1 MLGIETLDV
10 LIGIITIYLIFALA
24 CTAIVEAIV
33 ASTNVRSKNLEAAL
47 KEFLHGDIAPGE
59 SFVNAFFAHPIV
71 QSLSK
76 GEDGRPSYIPPEIV
90 GQVVT
95 NLISAKDGASS
106 FKQALDKLPGSPQD
120 NRIKGLL
127 DSLQGEAQEDIAAFR
142 KLVETHYDATMDRA
156 SGWYKRHTQLL
167 ALIISAVLVIG
178 ANVDTISLANTLS
191 SNPDARAKMVE
202 IAQREVD
209 AAKDSVAK
217 AEQSNKEEK
226 KLSQETAGTDSKP
239 ADPAKDA
246 KERGERAAKIL
257 EKANADLSSTGIQ
270 LGWTSPPTG
279 SCGFLSKIIGLLIS
293 ILAISLGAPFWFD
306 ILNRVMQ
313 IRTAGVS
320 PREKKQ
326 AVAEEATTKLKG
338 E

>member
-33 ASTNVRSKNLEAAL
+33 ASTNVRSNNLEAAL

-59 SFVNAFFAHPIV
+59 SFVNAFFAHPVV

-167 ALIISAVLVIG
+167 ALIISVVLVIG
-178 ANVDTISLANTLS
+178 ANVDTITPSFSFLA
-191 SNPDARAKMVE
+191 
-202 IAQREVD
+202 
-209 AAKDSVAK
+209 
-217 AEQSNKEEK
+217 
-226 KLSQETAGTDSKP
+226 
-239 ADPAKDA
+239 
-246 KERGERAAKIL
+246 
-257 EKANADLSSTGIQ
+257 
-270 LGWTSPPTG
+270 SPCAMT
-279 SCGFLSKIIGLLIS
+279 
-293 ILAISLGAPFWFD
+293 
-306 ILNRVMQ
+306 
-313 IRTAGVS
+313 
-320 PREKKQ
+320 
-326 AVAEEATTKLKG
+326 
-338 E
+338 